1 LDKSLDNVKP
11 LPLKLNLKDAQPISL
26 SVEEELPKKVVQ
38 WGDNTEHVFDNNNSI
53 IQNNVET
60 KLNTIEK
67 DIQDIKSKLV
77 EILSLLQK

>member
-26 SVEEELPKKVVQ
+26 SVYEELPKKVVQ
-38 WGDNTEHVFDNNNSI
+38 WGDNIEHIFDNNNSI
-53 IQNNVET
+53 IQNNIET
-60 KLNTIEK
+60 KLDAIEK
-67 DIQDIKSKLV
+67 DIQDMKSKLV